1 VPVVRSFI
9 SIPAGVLEMRFPP
22 YAVYTLLGS
31 LLWCLGFAGA
41 GLAVGEGW
49 ESFHEKSRYA
59 DYVIVA
65 LVVLAAGY
73 VGFKLWRRRVR
84 RRAVGVSDRAR

>member
-1 VPVVRSFI
+1 
-9 SIPAGVLEMRFPP
+9 MRFPP